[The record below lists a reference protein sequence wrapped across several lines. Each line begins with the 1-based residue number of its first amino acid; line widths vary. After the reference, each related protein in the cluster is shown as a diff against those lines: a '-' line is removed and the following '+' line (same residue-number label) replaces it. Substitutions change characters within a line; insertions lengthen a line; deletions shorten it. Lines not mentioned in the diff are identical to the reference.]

1 MKENSNKLLKS
12 NEKKDKADIKIF
24 VSHRIDQDNVLVPN
38 QLYIP
43 VRCGAYYDK
52 RENITMIGDNT
63 GDNISEKRLNF
74 NEFTVMYWAWKNVDA
89 DYYGLCHYR
98 RFINFSDKEFSGP
111 MHKMGYFDALT
122 PASMKEIGIMDD
134 TKIRSIIE
142 DSDIIT
148 TKEYDIFQDSTPL
161 ETEAKTSF
169 QWWLKY
175 VPCYLNQQ
183 EFDILFQLIK
193 DKYPQYYKSALE
205 YKNGRKFR
213 GYNCFVMKKEAFNSL
228 CEFVFGVLFELEKK
242 IDTTNMSET
251 SIRFPGYAGEWLYSI
266 WMHHQEKEKKWKVR
280 SRQLIG
286 FANTSSPVQLHPAFN
301 DNEITI
307 VIPINDGDIPNAAV
321 TIQSIIDTSFDKY
334 NYDIILLQNSFD
346 SGDTYGNFLRN
357 GERKQLLSIVQ
368 GHSNFS
374 IRFYDPKFELEK
386 LDVNT
391 WNNRKHPE
399 SDYYGLLLPWILTD
413 FYKAI
418 YITAGSIVNKD
429 ISDIYNT
436 DLEGNCIAG
445 VRDLL
450 FIAFLNGYTKLT
462 ADFSAY
468 IDKLDNP
475 YNTILTNM
483 LVYDFRQIRNEFTKS
498 ETINFITKNNFNSFS
513 KDSINIY
520 FDRKIKQLP
529 QKFNRIEKISIESLR
544 ACGWWD
550 FVPFEFQKDW
560 KANEPLISFTLDSA
574 PLQSDFQSKFFSI
587 AKKTPFYEYFWLS
600 SNNFIQNEINNL
612 NIKYNKIKNI
622 PGVKLILKF
631 YRRIKRFLN
640 KQ

>member
-1 MKENSNKLLKS
+1 MS
-12 NEKKDKADIKIF
+12 EKKSPDIKIF
-24 VSHRIDQDNVLVPN
+24 VSHRIDQDNILVPN

-63 GDNISEKRLNF
+63 GENISEKRLNF

-122 PASMKEIGIMDD
+122 PASMKEIGIMDE

-169 QWWLKY
+169 QWWLKN

-193 DKYPQYYKSALE
+193 DKFPQYYKSALE
-205 YKNGRKFR
+205 YKNGHKFR
-213 GYNCFVMKKEAFNSL
+213 GYNCFVMKKEPFNSL

-266 WMHHQEKEKKWKVR
+266 WMHHQEKEKKWKVS

-286 FANTSSPVQLHPAFN
+286 FANTSSHIPLQPAFKEN
-301 DNEITI
+301 NINI
-307 VIPINDGDIPNAAV
+307 IMPINDEEIPDAAV
-321 TIQSIIDTSFDKY
+321 TIQSIIDSSSEKN

-399 SDYYGLLLPWILTD
+399 SDYYGLLLPWILEN
-413 FYKAI
+413 YNKAI
-418 YITAGSIVNKD
+418 YLIPGAIVNND
-429 ISDIYNT
+429 ISNIYKT
-436 DLEGNCIAG
+436 ELDGNCIG
-445 VRDLL
+445 GTRDLL
-450 FIAFLNGYTKLT
+450 FISSLNGYIKPTK
-462 ADFSAY
+462 DFSNF
-468 IDKLDNP
+468 IKKLNNP
-475 YNTILTNM
+475 YNYILTNM
-483 LVYDFRQIRNEFTKS
+483 LLYDFSKIRNIFSKEDVISF
-498 ETINFITKNNFNSFS
+498 INNNNFNCIP
-513 KDSINIY
+513 KDGINVF
-520 FDRKIKQLP
+520 FDKKIKQLP
-529 QKFNRIEKISIESLR
+529 QKYNRIERTSIESLR

-550 FVPFEFQKDW
+550 FIPFDLQKEW
-560 KANEPLISFTLDSA
+560 KNDIPEISFSSEPA
-574 PLQSDFQSKFFSI
+574 PLQSDFQRKFFSI
-587 AKKTPFYEYFWLS
+587 AKRTPFYEYFILS
-600 SNNFIQNEINNL
+600 SNNYMLSEINKL
-612 NIKYNKIKNI
+612 KQSLDKIKKV
-622 PGVKLILKF
+622 PGIKLIFKLYK
-631 YRRIKRFLN
+631 KLH
-640 KQ
+640 